1 MGKADYFIAAEAIKA
16 IAHPVRLEVIDV
28 LKNKELS
35 VSDIQA
41 KLKTKQSITSQHLIV
56 MKNKK
61 ILQSRK
67 DGNVIYYSIKNK
79 NIIKIIKCID
89 SCQNYKKGDNNV

>member
-16 IAHPVRLEVIDV
+16 IAHPIRLEVIDI
-28 LKNKELS
+28 LRNKELS
-35 VSDIQA
+35 VSIIQA
-41 KLKTKQSITSQHLIV
+41 KLKAKQSITSQHLIV

-61 ILQSRK
+61 ILQSRR

-79 NIIKIIKCID
+79 NILKIIQCID
-89 SCQNYKKGDNNV
+89 SCKSYKEEEKNV